1 MRPSWHIARHALS
14 GRRSRTI
21 LLVAAVTLAAALVT
35 AVSTGMR
42 TVQATVEYR
51 ISRSIGEVDARII
64 HRYGS
69 PFEAGIADEVRT
81 WPGVREAAPRV
92 EGALTLARTDDRRD
106 ENGRR
111 LRITAQARGVDTGR
125 DEAFAQYDLLEG
137 RMPGDPGEILVDPL
151 TAALHTVTADGSGG
165 GVHRFPLANTPAL
178 SGFQL
183 YAQAI
188 WLDACGSELL
198 AATAGLAVTVRP

>member
-92 EGALTLARTDDRRD
+92 EGAPSAPGAFWVALWVAKCKDF
-106 ENGRR
+106 
-111 LRITAQARGVDTGR
+111 QAK
-125 DEAFAQYDLLEG
+125 
-137 RMPGDPGEILVDPL
+137 
-151 TAALHTVTADGSGG
+151 
-165 GVHRFPLANTPAL
+165 
-178 SGFQL
+178 
-183 YAQAI
+183 
-188 WLDACGSELL
+188 
-198 AATAGLAVTVRP
+198 